1 MPPVCEWRRVANG
14 QNVMPKYDHVHV
26 KLTGEDSNTF
36 AILGRVKK
44 ALLQGG
50 ASRDIADA
58 FVAEATAGDYD
69 HLLKTVAE
77 WVSFNQGQGGK

>member
-1 MPPVCEWRRVANG
+1 
-14 QNVMPKYDHVHV
+14 MPKYDHVRV
-26 KLTGEDSNTF
+26 RINLAGPDGNAF

-50 ASRDIADA
+50 VSREVADA
-58 FVAEATAGDYD
+58 FITKATAGDYR

-77 WVSFNQGQGGK
+77 WVNFNQGQGGK